1 MSTEFHVGEI
11 VSYLVSVLFQ
21 IMLIKDSPDIPELDI
36 QKLLDRDP
44 YLTDHKGEIERRFSV
59 FQKFV
64 SDINNKEGGIS
75 QFALGHKK
83 FGPQIQNNN
92 DILVKLDHL

>member
-1 MSTEFHVGEI
+1 
-11 VSYLVSVLFQ
+11 
-21 IMLIKDSPDIPELDI
+21 MLIKETDDIPELDI

-44 YLTDHKGEIERRFSV
+44 YLTDHKGEIERRFKV
-59 FQKFV
+59 FQKTV
-64 SDINNKEGGIS
+64 SDINTREGGIS

-92 DILVKLDHL
+92 DILVLNCQDHW

>member
-1 MSTEFHVGEI
+1 
-11 VSYLVSVLFQ
+11 
-21 IMLIKDSPDIPELDI
+21 MLIKETDDIPELDI

-44 YLTDHKGEIERRFSV
+44 YLTDHKGEIERRFKV
-59 FQKFV
+59 FQKNI
-64 SDINNKEGGIS
+64 SDINTREGGIS

-92 DILVKLDHL
+92 DILVLNCQDHW